1 MDRDIVS
8 LAFHADIGGV
18 SSASSRCLMQQQQL
32 LPLMISISIS
42 ISISIIMETM
52 MAERRLP

>member
-1 MDRDIVS
+1 
-8 LAFHADIGGV
+8 
-18 SSASSRCLMQQQQL
+18 MQQQQL
-32 LPLMISISIS
+32 LPLMISIS

>member
-42 ISISIIMETM
+42 ISIIMETM